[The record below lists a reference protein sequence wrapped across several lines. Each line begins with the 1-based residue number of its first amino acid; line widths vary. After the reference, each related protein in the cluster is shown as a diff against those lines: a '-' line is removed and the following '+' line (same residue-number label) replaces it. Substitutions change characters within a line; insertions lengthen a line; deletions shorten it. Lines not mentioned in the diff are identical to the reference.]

1 MTGHNLEVGDL
12 TKMRLN
18 VSLVDEYGSRILH
31 LALDHIAV
39 LGDRLG
45 LGRGDGGLDGE
56 LHEPLHT
63 DVLLAGEAEDRKHA
77 TLTDSLSETLAD
89 LVLGERAVLEESLH
103 KGIVKL
109 GCLLDELLTESL
121 GLVHK
126 VRRDV
131 KILTGSVIVLEMIV
145 FHLED
150 IYEAVK

>member
-1 MTGHNLEVGDL
+1 
-12 TKMRLN
+12 MRLD
-18 VSLVDEYGSRILH
+18 VSLVDEYGSRVSGV
-31 LALDHIAV
+31 ALNLVAI
-39 LGDRLG
+39 LGDKLG
-45 LGRGDGGLDGE
+45 LRRGDGGLDGE

-103 KGIVKL
+103 KGVVKL